1 MEIELTELQKAELET
16 LKSKHG
22 KVRTL
27 FVPLDEDD
35 ETKQAVFFMK
45 KPDGIVRSLIDSMV
59 NKGKTNEAITAAM
72 KALRIG
78 GDDLELVLKN
88 DDAMASLDY
97 AIAELFAVQ
106 KAVIKKN

>member
-1 MEIELTELQKAELET
+1 MEIELNETQKTELEN

-35 ETKQAVFFMK
+35 NLKVAVIFVK
-45 KPDGIVRSLIDSMV
+45 KPDGIVRNMIDAMV
-59 NKGKTNEAITAAM
+59 NKGKTNEAITAAL

-78 GDDLELVLKN
+78 GDDLDLVLKN

-106 KAVIKKN
+106 KTVLKKN

>member
-1 MEIELTELQKAELET
+1 MEIELNENQKAELEN

-35 ETKQAVFFMK
+35 DSKIAVLFVK
-45 KPDGIVRSLIDSMV
+45 KPDRTVRNMVDAMV
-59 NKGKTNEAITAAM
+59 NKGKTNEAITAAL

-78 GDDLELVLKN
+78 GDDLDLVLKN
-88 DDAMASLDY
+88 DDAMASLDF
-97 AIAELFAVQ
+97 AIVKLFEVAQ
-106 KAVIKKN
+106 TTLKKN